1 VFADDWPKGHDH
13 LRFRLGPD
21 VVIALGARTKTPG
34 EAMIGEQIELEVLH
48 GAGDEMSA
56 YERLIGD
63 AMMGDATLF
72 SRQDSAEAQ
81 WRIVDPI
88 LGNETPV
95 HEYDRGTWGP
105 EKAADLARNAGGWH
119 DPLVARGPG
128 GPTAHDMQIRKAS

>member
-63 AMMGDATLF
+63 AMTGEATLF
-72 SRQDSAEAQ
+72 ARQDSAEAQ
-81 WRIVDPI
+81 WRIVDPV
-88 LGNETPV
+88 LGDKAPV
-95 HEYDRGTWGP
+95 HEYERGTWGP
-105 EKAADLARNAGGWH
+105 EEAAGIARSFGGWH
-119 DPLVARGPG
+119 DPLVVSGTPERNER
-128 GPTAHDMQIRKAS
+128 DMPIRKIS